1 VRDDPADYPAGP
13 RQDEISDRNRRTAQE
28 VIEKVLPLIR

>member
-1 VRDDPADYPAGP
+1 MRDDPADYPAGP
-13 RQDEISDRNRRTAQE
+13 RAREISDGNRRTAEE